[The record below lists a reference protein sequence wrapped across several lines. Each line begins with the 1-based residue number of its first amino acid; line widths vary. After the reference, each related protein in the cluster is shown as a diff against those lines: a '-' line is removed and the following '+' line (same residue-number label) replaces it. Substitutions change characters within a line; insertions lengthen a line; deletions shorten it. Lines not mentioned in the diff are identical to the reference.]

1 MYYKAFVQYLLIP
14 VLCFHCFLLALVNLI
29 GICYL
34 YGYDNYEKDMT
45 YMLGRK
51 PSLYWKITWKYLA
64 FILIIPVMILE
75 LHAKYVSSRFMCN

>member
-1 MYYKAFVQYLLIP
+1 MVCPL
-14 VLCFHCFLLALVNLI
+14 CFLLALVNLI

-45 YMLGRK
+45 FMLDRK

-64 FILIIPVMILE
+64 FILLIPVMILE
-75 LHAKYVSSRFMCN
+75 LRAKYVWSPVV